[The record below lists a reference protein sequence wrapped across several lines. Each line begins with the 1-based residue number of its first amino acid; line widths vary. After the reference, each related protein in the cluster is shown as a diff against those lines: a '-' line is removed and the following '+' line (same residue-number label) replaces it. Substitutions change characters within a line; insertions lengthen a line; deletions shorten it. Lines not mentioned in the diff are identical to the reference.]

1 MHKIFLALGLS
12 ISLASCASVDRSYG
26 TSESVQVTDLEA
38 LPEPVGE
45 LTYTIGP
52 QEKLEVIV
60 AGAEDL
66 SGEFLTDQDGHL
78 VFPYL
83 GIVQT
88 GGKSPQAAAEL
99 IADGLRSRIVL
110 DPQIRVIPDE
120 FAEPSISV
128 GGEVKR
134 PGSYSAI
141 GRPTLLRLVNQ
152 AEGLSEFAK
161 KDDVLVMRTIDGQQY
176 IGLYNLQA
184 ISRGN
189 YPDPRLYPNDIV
201 MVGNSPAAKRF
212 DDIIGLAPV
221 ISPLIFLLERVVR

>member
-1 MHKIFLALGLS
+1 MKIFAFTLIASLALTGCA
-12 ISLASCASVDRSYG
+12 IDRTFGASPLVEA
-26 TSESVQVTDLEA
+26 TDLET

-45 LTYTIGP
+45 ITYVIGP
-52 QEKLEVIV
+52 QEKVKIIV

-66 SGEFLTDQDGHL
+66 SGDFLTDQDGHI

-83 GIVQT
+83 GIVRT
-88 GGKSPQAAAEL
+88 GGKSPQDAAEL
-99 IADGLRSRIVL
+99 ISDGLRGRVVL
-110 DPQIRVIPDE
+110 DPQIRIIPDE

-128 GGEVKR
+128 GGEVKK

-152 AEGLSEFAK
+152 AEGLGENAK
-161 KDDVLVMRTIDGQQY
+161 KDDVLVMRTIEGQQY

-184 ISRGN
+184 IERGN

-201 MVGNSPAAKRF
+201 MVGNSPSRARL
-212 DDIIGLAPV
+212 DEIIGLAPV
-221 ISPLIFLLERVVR
+221 LTPLIFLLDRVVQ